1 MAPTISD
8 KDSKLQIL
16 KDFLSNLISTL
27 CSSMFA
33 YGLGF
38 MLLDTTHSAISF
50 GLNMLITPLVSI
62 LFVIPVGNLVDRY
75 SHKKII
81 VISLLARVLAALGL
95 YFFLSLSNFYHLV
108 TIIIFLFINALALNF
123 STTSYSAAVH
133 ELVNLNYLQK
143 LSSFTQVA
151 SASASIAAPMLGVL
165 LYSLVDF
172 NTFILLEVGAHLL
185 TLTIVLSMKFHSTKR
200 ETATSTLT
208 FHNQWQDFVTGLNY
222 LKSQTILSYIIL
234 LAVILNFFYA
244 SLNIGLPFI
253 VKQELHLANKVVGT
267 LETSLAIGML
277 CGSLIMVLF
286 SKKQAQI
293 FKWWLIIPLLC
304 YDFQIILLGCLF
316 LTSPTQTTLILI
328 AASILLVLAICLMI
342 LNIKVQVYLQLTV
355 ASQLLGRVMAVLNTC
370 ATSSL
375 PLGVLVF
382 TFLFQHFSNGGGLF
396 LISGLILL
404 TCSLAIIPKIKE
416 I

>member
-27 CSSMFA
+27 SSNMFA

-81 VISLLARVLAALGL
+81 VISLLVRVLAALGL
-95 YFFLSLSNFYHLV
+95 YSFLRLSNFYHLAAIV
-108 TIIIFLFINALALNF
+108 IFLFINALALNF

-172 NTFILLEVGAHLL
+172 NTFILLEVGTYLL
-185 TLTIVLSMKFHSTKR
+185 TLAIVLSMRFHSTKR
-200 ETATSTLT
+200 EPSTSTLT
-208 FHNQWQDFVTGLNY
+208 FHSQWQDFVTGLNY

-267 LETSLAIGML
+267 LETSL
-277 CGSLIMVLF
+277 IMVLF
-286 SKKQAQI
+286 SKKQAQT

-304 YDFQIILLGCLF
+304 YDFQIIFLGCLF
-316 LTSPTQTTLILI
+316 LTSPTQTKLILI

-355 ASQLLGRVMAVLNTC
+355 ARQLLGRVMAVLNTC

-382 TFLFQHFSNGGGLF
+382 TFLFQHFPNGGGLF